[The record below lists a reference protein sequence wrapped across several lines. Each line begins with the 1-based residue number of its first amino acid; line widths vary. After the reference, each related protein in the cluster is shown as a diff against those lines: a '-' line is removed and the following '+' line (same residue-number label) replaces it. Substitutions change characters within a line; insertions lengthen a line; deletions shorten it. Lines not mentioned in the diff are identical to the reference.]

1 MQYITTSQA
10 AEKLNVTKRYIA
22 KLCVDNQIDGA
33 YKKGSRWQIPLESI
47 LKLADKEKIEIKS
60 LKRGECLMFV
70 AENHILAK
78 IECSDIEKQIIE

>member
-10 AEKLNVTKRYIA
+10 AEKLKVTKRYIA

-47 LKLADKEKIEIKS
+47 LKLADKEKITQRYFNTTGICNPDEHYMIGRYS
-60 LKRGECLMFV
+60 
-70 AENHILAK
+70 
-78 IECSDIEKQIIE
+78 